1 MMEKINKSNH
11 ILGRLALAIALIV
24 IFTVPVV
31 MMIVLQTGPDFNKL
45 GSALINP
52 AILIFFLSGAIEV
65 ITYSP
70 LLGTSGTYLG
80 FITGNLVNLKVPC
93 AVNARELAGVK
104 HGSAEGEIVST
115 ISVATST
122 IVTTV
127 IIALGVVFFATLES
141 QFHILKNPTL
151 TPAFGSAFT
160 ALFAA
165 LGYKY
170 FSKDPILVPIPFA
183 LALIL
188 ALALNMGSSIILP
201 ICMIPSAIFAVYIF
215 KKQNKKEA

>member
-1 MMEKINKSNH
+1 MDKINKSNH
-11 ILGRLALAIALIV
+11 LLGRIALVTALIV
-24 IFTVPVV
+24 IFAVPVT
-31 MMIVLQTGPDFNKL
+31 MTIILKSAPNGELL
-45 GSALINP
+45 GKALTNSAI
-52 AILIFFLSGAIEV
+52 IIFFLSGAIEV

-115 ISVATST
+115 ISIATST
-122 IVTTV
+122 IVTTI

-141 QFHILKNPTL
+141 QFHILSNETL

-170 FSKDPILVPIPFA
+170 FSKDPLLLPIPFG

-188 ALALNMGSSIILP
+188 ALVFNMGSGIILP
-201 ICMIPSAIFAVYIF
+201 ICIIPSAIFAVLIY
-215 KKQNKKEA
+215 KKINK

>member
-1 MMEKINKSNH
+1 MDKLNKSNH
-11 ILGRLALAIALIV
+11 FFGRLALALALLV
-24 IFTVPVV
+24 IFSVPVV
-31 MMIVLQTGPDFNKL
+31 MMIVLQTAPDGEKL
-45 GSALINP
+45 GSALVKP
-52 AILIFFLSGAIEV
+52 AIIIFFLSGAVEV

-104 HGSAEGEIVST
+104 HGSAEGEVVST

-127 IIALGVVFFATLES
+127 IIALGVIFFATLED
-141 QFHILKNPTL
+141 QFHILQNPTL

-170 FSKDPILVPIPFA
+170 FSKDPILLPIPLT
-183 LALIL
+183 LALVL
-188 ALALNMGSSIILP
+188 ALTLNLGSSEILM
-201 ICMIPSAIFAVYIF
+201 ICMIPSAIFAFYIF
-215 KKQNKKEA
+215 KRQSKKQA

>member
-1 MMEKINKSNH
+1 MDKINKSNH
-11 ILGRLALAIALIV
+11 ILGRIALATALIV
-24 IFTVPVV
+24 IFAVPVT
-31 MMIVLQTGPDFNKL
+31 MAIILNATPNGELL
-45 GSALINP
+45 GKALTNSAI
-52 AILIFFLSGAIEV
+52 IIFFLSGAIEV

-122 IVTTV
+122 IVTTI

-141 QFHILKNPTL
+141 QFHILSNETL

-170 FSKDPILVPIPFA
+170 FSKDPLLLPIPFA

-188 ALALNMGSSIILP
+188 ALGFNLDSGIILP
-201 ICMIPSAIFAVYIF
+201 ICIIPSAIFAVLIF
-215 KKQNKKEA
+215 KKTSK

>member
-1 MMEKINKSNH
+1 MNKINKSNH
-11 ILGRLALAIALIV
+11 ILGRIALATALIV
-24 IFTVPVV
+24 IFAVPVT
-31 MMIVLQTGPDFNKL
+31 MAIVLKSAPNGGLL
-45 GSALINP
+45 GKALTNSAI
-52 AILIFFLSGAIEV
+52 IIFFLSGAIEV

-122 IVTTV
+122 IVTTI

-141 QFHILKNPTL
+141 QFHILSNETL

-170 FSKDPILVPIPFA
+170 FSKDPLLLPIPFA

-188 ALALNMGSSIILP
+188 ALGFNMGSGIILP
-201 ICMIPSAIFAVYIF
+201 ICMIPSAIFAVLIF
-215 KKQNKKEA
+215 KKTNK

>member
-1 MMEKINKSNH
+1 MDKLNKTNH
-11 ILGRLALAIALIV
+11 ILGRLALGLALLV
-24 IFTVPVV
+24 IFTVPIA
-31 MMIVLQTGPDFNKL
+31 MMFITQSTPDMSAL
-45 GSALINP
+45 GSALIDP

-65 ITYSP
+65 VTYSP

-104 HGSAEGEIVST
+104 HGSAEGEVVST

-127 IIALGVVFFATLES
+127 IIAIGVVFFATLES
-141 QFHILKNPTL
+141 QFHILENPTL

-170 FSKDPILVPIPFA
+170 FSKDPLLLPIPFT

-188 ALALNMGSSIILP
+188 ALVLNLGSSIILP
-201 ICMIPSAIFAVYIF
+201 ICMIPSALFAFYIF
-215 KKQNKKEA
+215 KKQNKK

>member
-1 MMEKINKSNH
+1 MDKINKTNH
-11 ILGRLALAIALIV
+11 LLGRIALTLALVV
-24 IFTVPVV
+24 IFAVPVT
-31 MMIVLQTGPDFNKL
+31 MCIVLQTSPNYELL
-45 GSALINP
+45 GSSLTNSAMI
-52 AILIFFLSGAIEV
+52 IFFLSGAIEV

-104 HGSAEGEIVST
+104 HGSAEGEVVST

-127 IIALGVVFFATLES
+127 IIAIGVVFFATLES
-141 QFHILKNPTL
+141 QFHILSNEAL

-170 FSKDPILVPIPFA
+170 FSKDPILLPIPFA

-188 ALALNMGSSIILP
+188 ALAFNMGSGIILP
-201 ICMIPSAIFAVYIF
+201 ICMIPSAIFAVIIY
-215 KKQNKKEA
+215 KRMNKKE